1 MSTKNFTDQELVKL
15 LCEGNSKAIDII
27 INKYKNKVYTYILV
41 ILKNKDLANDIFQE
55 TFIKVFENLR
65 KSKYEDRGSLLSW
78 IIRIA
83 HNLIIDYFRKEKRIP
98 TLSKDTYDYDILN
111 SRKYSEKST
120 EDEIVNKQVEEEII
134 LLLDA
139 LPYEQKQIVMLRF
152 FGDLSFKEIAELTD
166 VSINTALGRM
176 RYALIN
182 IRRLI
187 EKNHIIL
194 NAYTNFLI
202 F

>member
-1 MSTKNFTDQELVKL
+1 MSTVNLTDQQLVKL
-15 LCEGNSKAIDII
+15 LCEGDLKAIELII
-27 INKYKNKVYTYILV
+27 KKYKNKVYTYIIV
-41 ILKNKDLANDIFQE
+41 IVKSKDLANDIFQE

-65 KSKYEDRGSLLSW
+65 KKNYEDRGTLLSW

-120 EDEIVNKQVEEEII
+120 EEEIVHKQVEKDII

-182 IRRLI
+182 LRRLI
-187 EKNHIIL
+187 DKNNIVL
-194 NAYTNFLI
+194 NA
-202 F
+202 

>member
-194 NAYTNFLI
+194 NA
-202 F
+202 

>member
-1 MSTKNFTDQELVKL
+1 MSTVNLTDQELVKL
-15 LCEGNSKAIDII
+15 LCEGDLKAIELII
-27 INKYKNKVYTYILV
+27 KKYKNKVYTYIIV
-41 ILKNKDLANDIFQE
+41 IVKSKDLANDIFQE

-65 KSKYEDRGSLLSW
+65 KKNYEDRGSLLSW

-120 EDEIVNKQVEEEII
+120 EEEIVHKQVEQDIV

-182 IRRLI
+182 LRRLI
-187 EKNHIIL
+187 EKNNIVL
-194 NAYTNFLI
+194 NT
-202 F
+202 